1 MLMIAYFSCF
11 TTRRGH
17 VDTEIEAVFAKYDK
31 DSDRILNEYELQ
43 QMQDDLE
50 GQKVKFYESFW
61 VLYHSLIVMT
71 VGFQYY

>member
-1 MLMIAYFSCF
+1 MQNFQEHLYFERLLTILYISFF

-31 DSDRILNEYELQ
+31 DSDRVLNEYELQ

-50 GQKVKFYESFW
+50 GQKVISHESDR
-61 VLYHSLIVMT
+61 VL
-71 VGFQYY
+71 